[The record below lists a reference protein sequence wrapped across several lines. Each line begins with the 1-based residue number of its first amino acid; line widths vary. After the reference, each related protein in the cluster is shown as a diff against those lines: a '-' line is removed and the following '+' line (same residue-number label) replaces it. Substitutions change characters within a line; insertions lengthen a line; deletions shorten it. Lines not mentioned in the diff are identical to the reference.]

1 MSLPRFGGVQRI
13 VVRIGGAKIIYCP
26 TLLPSK
32 RNTTITFYVGD
43 FIRVLSSQI
52 FSTIRSPHGNAHI
65 L

>member
-32 RNTTITFYVGD
+32 THTIIKMFDGA
-43 FIRVLSSQI
+43 FICVLSLQI
-52 FSTIRSPHGNAHI
+52 FPAIRSPHGNANI